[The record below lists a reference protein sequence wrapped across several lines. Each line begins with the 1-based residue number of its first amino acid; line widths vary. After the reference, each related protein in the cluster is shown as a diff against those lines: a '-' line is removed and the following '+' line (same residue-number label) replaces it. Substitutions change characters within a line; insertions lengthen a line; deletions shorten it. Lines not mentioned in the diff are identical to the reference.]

1 MEIERKDADESKNE
15 TASETV
21 QQKAELTNEETTEP
35 TDKSEEHLP
44 ESRDAVEA
52 EPTAAPD
59 VADSSQ
65 EEAPTPVS
73 TETTVEETKVVEPE
87 TPTASDSTLA
97 STEESLPE
105 SSEVVNAEIDATP
118 EVADS
123 SDQEEPT
130 PKSTE
135 DTTSVAEEEK
145 APETPKATEQASA
158 PVEVVKSEEAKAD
171 SDQKETTT
179 ADEVAPREAAIETP
193 IAVADTETVKAE
205 AAVSSTE
212 EKKEESKP
220 DEEAKSGDQFDGV
233 AFDKLTKEELLKT
246 AAELSELSDPR
257 RAEGISRDVKNA
269 FDEIFGKE
277 RAEALEKF
285 TAEGG
290 ETSDFEY
297 KHDSDAEK
305 FEGYLKTIRER
316 KAKYYHELEKQKDS
330 NLERKNELLEKLR
343 HIVDGEESTTSIN
356 ILKTLQAEWKSIG
369 PVPGAQNKTLWA
381 NYNALIDRFYDNRSI
396 YFELKELDRKKNL
409 DSKLELCD
417 KAEKLD
423 EETNIKEAVKVLN
436 ELHEEFKHIGPVPK
450 DDQEEL
456 WQRFKAA
463 SDKIYVKRK
472 GFVDQLK
479 TELKENMTKKLALGD
494 EATALLSFDSDRI
507 NEWNDKTKEL
517 LELQKKW
524 ESIGGLPREHAK
536 EVNKKFWAAFKGFFA
551 NKNKFFKQLE
561 SMRDE
566 NLVKKEALVAQSEAL
581 IESTHWN
588 ATAEEFKKL
597 QNQWKEIG
605 PVPEKKRN
613 EVYKRFKAAGDA
625 FFNKRREQNKGA
637 DKEFEGN
644 LKLKQAIC
652 DKLEALAKSDSLD
665 QEEVFKLQDEFG
677 QIGFVPRNAIKKIQK
692 RYDLALE
699 GVMKGAEMSEEEMS
713 AFKANLSVNKLKG
726 GPNGD
731 RRLNRKEQ
739 GVRRR
744 ITQLESDLN
753 TWRTNMEFFASSAK
767 ADKLKDQVEG
777 RINEAQTE
785 LEALKAELRVIRN
798 S

>member
-1 MEIERKDADESKNE
+1 MENERNDADESKKE

-21 QQKAELTNEETTEP
+21 QQKAELTN
-35 TDKSEEHLP
+35 KKNN
-44 ESRDAVEA
+44 ESDE
-52 EPTAAPD
+52 
-59 VADSSQ
+59 
-65 EEAPTPVS
+65 
-73 TETTVEETKVVEPE
+73 EPE
-87 TPTASDSTLA
+87 
-97 STEESLPE
+97 EGLPE
-105 SSEVVNAEIDATP
+105 SSEP
-118 EVADS
+118 EESENTTTSEEADS
-123 SDQEEPT
+123 SPKEDANPLSAEEPT
-130 PKSTE
+130 AVEESTTPSE
-135 DTTSVAEEEK
+135 ETPVSQVSSLPESNDSTIAEEVTVVADDAPQQDDSTAESTDTATADIEK
-145 APETPKATEQASA
+145 E
-158 PVEVVKSEEAKAD
+158 VKSPEASTAED
-171 SDQKETTT
+171 SAESPKETTKADET
-179 ADEVAPREAAIETP
+179 GVEPAPKEVKAADEVAPGEAP
-193 IAVADTETVKAE
+193 IAVANAGTADEAKSNEENKEEVKAE
-205 AAVSSTE
+205 AE
-212 EKKEESKP
+212 P
-220 DEEAKSGDQFDGV
+220 KSGDQFDGID
-233 AFDKLTKEELLKT
+233 FDKLSKEELLKIV
-246 AAELSELSDPR
+246 AELAELSDPR
-257 RAEGISRDVKNA
+257 RAEGISRDVKSA
-269 FDEIFGKE
+269 FDAVFGKE
-277 RAEALEKF
+277 RTEALEKF
-285 TAEGG
+285 TADGG
-290 ETSDFEY
+290 ESSDFEY
-297 KHDSDAEK
+297 KHDIDAEK
-305 FEGYLKTIRER
+305 FEGYLKIIKER

-343 HIVDGEESTTSIN
+343 HIVDGEESNTSIN
-356 ILKTLQAEWKSIG
+356 TLKALQSEWKSIG

-409 DSKLELCD
+409 DAKLELCD

-423 EETNIKEAVKVLN
+423 EETNIKEAVKALN

-456 WQRFKAA
+456 WLRFKAA

-536 EVNKKFWAAFKGFFA
+536 EVNKKFWGAFKGFFA
-551 NKNKFFKQLE
+551 NKNKFFKKLE
-561 SMRDE
+561 SMRDD
-566 NLVKKEALVAQSEAL
+566 NLVKKEALVAKA
-581 IESTHWN
+581 ESLVDSTDWH

-597 QNQWKEIG
+597 QSQWKEIG

-613 EVYKRFKAAGDA
+613 EVYKKFKAAGDA

-637 DKEFEGN
+637 DKEFEEN

-652 DKLEALAKSDSLD
+652 DKLEALAKSDNLD
-665 QEEVFKLQDEFG
+665 EEEVFKLQDEFG

-692 RYDLALE
+692 RYDQALE
-699 GVMKGAEMSEEEMS
+699 AVMKGVDMSEEELN

-726 GPNGD
+726 GPNSD

-753 TWRTNMEFFASSAK
+753 TWKTNMEFFASSAK

-785 LEALKAELRVIRN
+785 LDALKAELRVIRN

>member
-15 TASETV
+15 TASEIV

-44 ESRDAVEA
+44 ESSDPAET
-52 EPTAAPD
+52 EPTTTEE
-59 VADSSQ
+59 VADSAQ
-65 EEAPTPVS
+65 EDVSNPVS
-73 TETTVEETKVVEPE
+73 TEEPALEEMKVKEPELSAPPAPTTV
-87 TPTASDSTLA
+87 
-97 STEESLPE
+97 STEKGLPE
-105 SSEVVNAEIDATP
+105 STDAVKTEIVATSEL
-118 EVADS
+118 ADVTNI
-123 SDQEEPT
+123 EEPT
-130 PKSTE
+130 STTTE
-135 DTTSVAEEEK
+135 DTTSIAEENK
-145 APETPKATEQASA
+145 APDTPAASEQVSV
-158 PVEVVKSEEAKAD
+158 PVEAVKSEETKTD
-171 SDQKETTT
+171 PDQKEATTS
-179 ADEVAPREAAIETP
+179 DELAPSETSTETP
-193 IAVADTETVKAE
+193 IAVADTETVTAE
-205 AAVSSTE
+205 AAASPE
-212 EKKEESKP
+212 EKKEESKS
-220 DEEAKSGDQFDGV
+220 EEEPKSGDQFDGV

-269 FDEIFGKE
+269 FDAIFGKE

-297 KHDSDAEK
+297 KHDPDAEK

-343 HIVDGEESTTSIN
+343 HIVDSEESTTSIN

-409 DSKLELCD
+409 DAKLELCD

-479 TELKENMTKKLALGD
+479 TELKENMTRKLALGD

-566 NLVKKEALVAQSEAL
+566 NLVKKEALVAQAEAL
-581 IESTHWN
+581 IASTDWN

-605 PVPEKKRN
+605 PVPEKTRN
-613 EVYKRFKAAGDA
+613 EIYKKFKAAGDA

-644 LKLKQAIC
+644 LKLKQDIC

-665 QEEVFKLQDEFG
+665 QEEVFKLQNDFG

-699 GVMKGAEMSEEEMS
+699 SVMKGADMSEEEMS
-713 AFKANLSVNKLKG
+713 SFKANLSVNKLKG

-731 RRLNRKEQ
+731 RRLDRKEQ

-777 RINEAQTE
+777 RINEAQAE
-785 LEALKAELRVIRN
+785 LDALKAELRVIRN